1 MPYEVPAVP
10 RGETTCPVCQQVFK
24 SHHRVI
30 VHMGVHRGEK
40 FPCGKCGKVL
50 VNRRYLTEHTQVC
63 VQGTKVSCTV
73 CDKQYSS
80 VHSMCK
86 HHRAKHG
93 ADSVIPQGSFV
104 CPFCG
109 KSFQVKK
116 TWGKHKPYCVDNP
129 VCKGPYYCRVAGCPM
144 ADHTFIHVRNLNLH
158 MSNIHRWKER
168 HT

>member
-1 MPYEVPAVP
+1 M
-10 RGETTCPVCQQVFK
+10 
-24 SHHRVI
+24 
-30 VHMGVHRGEK
+30 
-40 FPCGKCGKVL
+40 
-50 VNRRYLTEHTQVC
+50 C

-93 ADSVIPQGSFV
+93 ADSVVPQGGFV

-116 TWGKHKPYCVDNP
+116 TWGEHKPYCADNP
-129 VCKGPYYCRVAGCPM
+129 DRKVLTIAELQGV
-144 ADHTFIHVRNLNLH
+144 
-158 MSNIHRWKER
+158 
-168 HT
+168 